1 MPLVMVTGYPTS
13 GKSTRAKQL
22 YDDFSERL
30 KTPAGSKYRLHLISD
45 ETLSISRSVYDLSP
59 DKVPEYTRSANASE
73 KDARAAIY
81 AAVRRVLSPRDI
93 VILDHLNYIK
103 GWRYQLFCEAKNI
116 STPSCVLQIGC
127 SADRARAINEERLA
141 RRDSS
146 QSAEVGAEDA
156 AVAEPYEP
164 GNWDNLV
171 FRYEEPNPMS
181 RWDSPLF
188 ALVWDDDEARAKEVF
203 QDIWNGIAG
212 EGREKVVPNKVVIQ
226 RGKDAGGDY
235 LYTLDRETQAI
246 VKRILELQPEEG
258 GGEIKIPKA
267 SGDGDLSLELPG
279 RKLLLPQLQR
289 LRRAFLGMNRGGIGL
304 EGLGNMS
311 VARVQESFVGG
322 HTFGTMALL
331 TQTFTAAP
339 TNSIDLRLTE
349 LDRLLSRLQ
358 QSALRASAERQRLLL
373 SNAFAREKLSTS
385 IDHARAQLSGLERDA
400 LGVKIHAHRQGLQA
414 DLTRKRE
421 VVEELVERMRDL
433 EEMAGSMANGDKDD
447 DEDEDDRGDDVLSA
461 IGVST
466 SSGTDEIIPT
476 PSESIDSTSVDS
488 VIHGVEPTAATIP
501 SSVQKLDEGSKGASQ
516 AAAPPVHR
524 APETTTTQSIR
535 SRGANQ
541 SSSGDGHDTK
551 PPAAATAS
559 ATTTGHNLFG
569 NRERDAGAL
578 TTATTEAILDQQRAE
593 QDQLS
598 ESMVKMA
605 RSLKESSRAFA
616 ASLEEDQAVM
626 QRAGEGLNKNELGIE
641 AATRRMGTLRKMT
654 EGEGWWGRMRL
665 YAMVYGL
672 MVVLILFVFVIP
684 KLRF

>member
-1 MPLVMVTGYPTS
+1 MVTGYPTS

-59 DKVPEYTRSANASE
+59 DKVPEHTRSANASE

-127 SADRARAINEERLA
+127 SVDKARAVNEERLA
-141 RRDSS
+141 RRDGSRS
-146 QSAEVGAEDA
+146 NETAAEDA
-156 AVAEPYEP
+156 TVVEPYEQA
-164 GNWDNLV
+164 NWDNLV

-188 ALVWDDDEARAKEVF
+188 ALVWDDDESRAKEVF
-203 QDIWNGIAG
+203 QDIWDGIAG

-246 VKRILELQPEEG
+246 VKRILELQPDEG

-267 SGDGDLSLELPG
+267 SGDGDLILELPG

-311 VARVQESFVGG
+311 VARVQESFVGRL
-322 HTFGTMALL
+322 HFGTMALL
-331 TQTFTAAP
+331 TQTFTAASN
-339 TNSIDLRLTE
+339 NSIDLRLTE

-385 IDHARAQLSGLERDA
+385 IEHARAQLSGLERDA
-400 LGVKIHAHRQGLQA
+400 LGVKIHAHRQGLQVN
-414 DLTRKRE
+414 LTRKRE
-421 VVEELVERMRDL
+421 IVEELVERMRDL
-433 EEMAGSMANGDKDD
+433 EEMAGSMSSGDKDD
-447 DEDEDDRGDDVLSA
+447 EDDEDDGGDDVLSA

-466 SSGTDEIIPT
+466 SSGTDEVIPT
-476 PSESIDSTSVDS
+476 PSESMDSTSADS
-488 VIHGVEPTAATIP
+488 GIHGIEPTAATIP
-501 SSVQKLDEGSKGASQ
+501 SPAQRHDEGSKEAAQ
-516 AAAPPVHR
+516 AVAAPAHK

-535 SRGANQ
+535 SRGAKQ
-541 SSSGDGHDTK
+541 SSSVEGQGAK
-551 PPAAATAS
+551 PPAATTAA

-569 NRERDAGAL
+569 NREREAGDL

-593 QDQLS
+593 QEQLS

-626 QRAGEGLNKNELGIE
+626 QRASEGLNKNELGIE

-672 MVVLILFVFVIP
+672 MVALILFVFVIP

>member
-1 MPLVMVTGYPTS
+1 M
-13 GKSTRAKQL
+13 
-22 YDDFSERL
+22 
-30 KTPAGSKYRLHLISD
+30 
-45 ETLSISRSVYDLSP
+45 
-59 DKVPEYTRSANASE
+59 
-73 KDARAAIY
+73 
-81 AAVRRVLSPRDI
+81 
-93 VILDHLNYIK
+93 
-103 GWRYQLFCEAKNI
+103 
-116 STPSCVLQIGC
+116 
-127 SADRARAINEERLA
+127 
-141 RRDSS
+141 
-146 QSAEVGAEDA
+146 
-156 AVAEPYEP
+156 
-164 GNWDNLV
+164 
-171 FRYEEPNPMS
+171 
-181 RWDSPLF
+181 
-188 ALVWDDDEARAKEVF
+188 
-203 QDIWNGIAG
+203 
-212 EGREKVVPNKVVIQ
+212 
-226 RGKDAGGDY
+226 
-235 LYTLDRETQAI
+235 
-246 VKRILELQPEEG
+246 
-258 GGEIKIPKA
+258 
-267 SGDGDLSLELPG
+267 
-279 RKLLLPQLQR
+279 
-289 LRRAFLGMNRGGIGL
+289 
-304 EGLGNMS
+304 
-311 VARVQESFVGG
+311 
-322 HTFGTMALL
+322 

-385 IDHARAQLSGLERDA
+385 IEHARAQLSGLERDA

-414 DLTRKRE
+414 DLNRKRE

-433 EEMAGSMANGDKDD
+433 EEMAGSMSNGDKDG
-447 DEDEDDRGDDVLSA
+447 DEDEDDGGDDVLSA

-476 PSESIDSTSVDS
+476 PSESMDSTSVDS
-488 VIHGVEPTAATIP
+488 AIHGGEPAAATIP
-501 SSVQKLDEGSKGASQ
+501 SPVQRHDEGSKGAAQ
-516 AAAPPVHR
+516 AAAPPVYKG
-524 APETTTTQSIR
+524 PETTTTQSIR

-541 SSSGDGHDTK
+541 SSSGGGHDAKTT
-551 PPAAATAS
+551 AAAA
-559 ATTTGHNLFG
+559 TTGHNLFG
-569 NRERDAGAL
+569 TREREAGAL